1 VHVCLDAEANGHR
14 TDPPGPGPGGAA
26 GDEGGGE
33 GRASAGDRGQ
43 RGLARGDD
51 GARAWLASLAAR
63 KTPPNGVERFVLA
76 CPVPAGDHEIR
87 TAMERKHPL
96 LREALCMPEAEGRD

>member
-1 VHVCLDAEANGHR
+1 M
-14 TDPPGPGPGGAA
+14 
-26 GDEGGGE
+26 
-33 GRASAGDRGQ
+33 
-43 RGLARGDD
+43 
-51 GARAWLASLAAR
+51 
-63 KTPPNGVERFVLA
+63 LA